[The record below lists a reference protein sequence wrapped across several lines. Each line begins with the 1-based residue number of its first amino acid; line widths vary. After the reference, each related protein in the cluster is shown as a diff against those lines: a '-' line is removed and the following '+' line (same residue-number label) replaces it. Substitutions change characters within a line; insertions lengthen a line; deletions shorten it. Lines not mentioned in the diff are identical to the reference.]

1 MNVYM
6 HTLNGKPAFFD
17 KRDRVVYYAK
27 PTMVAH
33 DLFVHDLNLIKQQQ
47 SMSKGNRINGADG
60 HVHGYILIR
69 NVDAYCMGFGV
80 RNA

>member
-17 KRDRVVYYAK
+17 RVDRVVYYAK

-33 DLFVHDLNLIKQQQ
+33 DLFVTDLNQIKQQQ
-47 SMSKGNRINGADG
+47 SMSKGNRNDVDT

-69 NVDAYCMGFGV
+69 NVDAYVMGHGV